1 MKISGF
7 TFLRNTSK
15 LYYPVL
21 ESIQSALP
29 IVDEFVVALGK
40 GDHDDD
46 TEEKLLSLGSE
57 KLKIIYTLWDT
68 DKYPRGMEYAHQ
80 TDIAKEACSG
90 DWLLY
95 LQGDEVIHEEDY
107 AEIFLKCKRY
117 LDDKSVDGFL
127 FNYYHFYGDYGH
139 YFRDH
144 CWYPYEIRIIR
155 NDVDLHSF
163 KDAQSYRRIP
173 NFDGLSYRE
182 KEGTSKL
189 NVVKLQAN
197 MYHYGWVRPPKLMFK
212 KCTYFYNW
220 NKGKNVKKASYEK
233 YAQEYDYGR
242 LDYCL
247 KFKSQ
252 HPKVMNSKINSLD
265 WEDSLRFKGPTAIGR
280 PKAKHEKFKYRLIVW
295 FERAFLCGKV
305 LGGYKNYVLI
315 KG

>member
-1 MKISGF
+1 MEKVHS
-7 TFLRNTSK
+7 TK
-15 LYYPVL
+15 VVL
-21 ESIQSALP
+21 KQ
-29 IVDEFVVALGK
+29 
-40 GDHDDD
+40 
-46 TEEKLLSLGSE
+46 EKLQSLGSE
-57 KLKIIYTLWDT
+57 KLKIIHTLWDT
-68 DKYPRGMEYAHQ
+68 NKYPRGMEYAHQ
-80 TDIAKEACSG
+80 TDIAKEACTG

-95 LQGDEVIHEEDY
+95 LQGDEVIHEKDY
-107 AEIFLKCKRY
+107 FEIVSKCTHY

-163 KDAQSYRRIP
+163 KDAQSFRRIP